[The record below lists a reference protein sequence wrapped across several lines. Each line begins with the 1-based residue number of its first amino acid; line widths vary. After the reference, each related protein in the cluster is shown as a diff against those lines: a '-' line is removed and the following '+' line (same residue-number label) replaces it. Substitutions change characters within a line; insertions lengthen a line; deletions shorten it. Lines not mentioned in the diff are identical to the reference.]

1 MDTNET
7 NLGSISNI
15 LSQLSRIPKHSEQ
28 IYLDYTNEPLSP
40 VQSNISC
47 IKYVVNIN
55 TEYGYEKVELIQL
68 NN

>member
-7 NLGSISNI
+7 NMGAISNI
-15 LSQLSRIPKHSEQ
+15 LSHLSRIPKHNEQ
-28 IYLDYTNEPLSP
+28 IYLDYTNEPLSL

-55 TEYGYEKVELIQL
+55 KE
-68 NN
+68 